1 MSPSASCSEVI
12 AIAPAFNPLSCLE
25 DLCES
30 LSWQE
35 YQGRKWVVFVNDGSS
50 DGSVGVLEEVQQI
63 EGFEKTVLT
72 QKHGAYLSQGIMDLR
87 GLPRRNQISAVT

>member
-12 AIAPAFNPLSCLE
+12 AIAPVFNPLSCLE

-72 QKHGAYLSQGIMDLR
+72 QKHRAYLSQGIMDLC
-87 GLPRRNQISAVT
+87 GLPR

>member
-1 MSPSASCSEVI
+1 MPLAQKLLQLP
-12 AIAPAFNPLSCLE
+12 PAFNSLPCLE

-87 GLPRRNQISAVT
+87 GLPR